1 MGHYWRGRG
10 GGGSECKTIYL
21 RWPHHPHIHFYGDI
35 NVNLTQ
41 CILLK
46 IKTNIKLF
54 FLPVPSCYN
63 FTPPLGGP
71 ALRFGHHWFNLG
83 SAGIPENQVSHT
95 NVHSECS
102 GSKLKAFQAKK
113 KKKKS
118 KHEWKNPD
126 KVIFGLFLR
135 SCFEVQPPCP
145 FMCINN
151 TGGKSADE
159 IRRALQ
165 RLLSFRPRP

>member
-1 MGHYWRGRG
+1 MTKKVGCGSLLKG
-10 GGGSECKTIYL
+10 GGEVAGGSECKTIYL

-35 NVNLTQ
+35 NVHLIQ
-41 CILLK
+41 CISLK

-54 FLPVPSCYN
+54 FLPVPSCYT

-83 SAGIPENQVSHT
+83 SAAIPENRVSHT

-102 GSKLKAFQAKK
+102 GSKLKAFQTK

-118 KHEWKNPD
+118 KHERKTP
-126 KVIFGLFLR
+126 I
-135 SCFEVQPPCP
+135 CFEVQPPCP